1 MLLSAEHLSINF
13 GSRQLLEDVNF
24 YLNEGDKVGVI
35 GINGTGK
42 STFLKVLAGRL
53 EADAGTISRNPNVQ
67 VSLLEQ
73 NPPMED
79 DATVL
84 EQVFLHFPK
93 EFRELNEYEAKT
105 MLNKL
110 GLPDYE
116 QKVGTLSGGQRK
128 RVALAA
134 ALIHNR
140 LLLVGPVQ
148 VARRVIGLLGEK
160 ITWEALG
167 FTFGRISL
175 GFFLAFLAALVLAA
189 LSARFPW
196 VETLLRPYILAVQTV
211 PVASFIVIALLWL
224 SSRRISA
231 FIAFLMVL
239 PVLYANALQG
249 IREADPQ
256 LLEMARVF
264 RLSGLRRVRCI
275 ILPSL
280 APYLKSA
287 CHVALGV
294 AAEVM
299 AVANRSV
306 GGMLYDAKVYLEI
319 SDLFAWT
326 VLLVAVSILF
336 EKAFLWLLDLCV
348 NRAIRWEG

>member
-1 MLLSAEHLSINF
+1 M
-13 GSRQLLEDVNF
+13 
-24 YLNEGDKVGVI
+24 
-35 GINGTGK
+35 
-42 STFLKVLAGRL
+42 
-53 EADAGTISRNPNVQ
+53 
-67 VSLLEQ
+67 
-73 NPPMED
+73 
-79 DATVL
+79 
-84 EQVFLHFPK
+84 
-93 EFRELNEYEAKT
+93 
-105 MLNKL
+105 
-110 GLPDYE
+110 
-116 QKVGTLSGGQRK
+116 
-128 RVALAA
+128 
-134 ALIHNR
+134 
-140 LLLVGPVQ
+140 
-148 VARRVIGLLGEK
+148 
-160 ITWEALG
+160 
-167 FTFGRISL
+167 
-175 GFFLAFLAALVLAA
+175 
-189 LSARFPW
+189 
-196 VETLLRPYILAVQTV
+196 

-264 RLSGLRRVRCI
+264 RLSGLRRVRSI

-287 CHVALGV
+287 CHVALGLCWKAGV

-336 EKAFLWLLDLCV
+336 EKAFLWLLDLCM